1 MSSYTLF
8 AQGATGGHDDSDSGT
23 QTLGTVFTVS
33 SSVALTGI
41 WQWSA
46 PGCTKL
52 PAACAV
58 WNQGTGLVVAGT
70 QNNSPSWSGAAG
82 SGWIKC
88 SYDGSV
94 TLTQGVTYNV
104 STWNSTGTGG
114 EWYGIT
120 VGSWAGGITNGPLA
134 CPDQANRFTEPAATF
149 LQPATA
155 FGNFNIW
162 VDVEVAD
169 ITPPPP
175 QAPAFTAFM
184 SSM

>member
-8 AQGATGGHDDSDSGT
+8 SQGTTGGHDDSDTGT
-23 QTLGTVFTVS
+23 QALGTVFTVS
-33 SSVALTGI
+33 SSVSLTGI

-52 PAACAV
+52 PAECAV
-58 WNQGTGLVVAGT
+58 WNADTGLIVAGT
-70 QNNSPSWSGAAG
+70 DNPSPSWSGAAG
-82 SGWIKC
+82 SGWVKV

-94 TLTQGVTYNV
+94 TLTQGINYTV
-104 STWNSTGTGG
+104 SAWNSTGTGG

-120 VGSWAGGITNGPLA
+120 AGSWSGGITHGPLS
-134 CPDQANRFTEPAATF
+134 CPDQASRFTEPAATF
-149 LQPATA
+149 LRPASA

-169 ITPPPP
+169 IVPPVP
-175 QAPAFTAFM
+175 QVPGFTAFM